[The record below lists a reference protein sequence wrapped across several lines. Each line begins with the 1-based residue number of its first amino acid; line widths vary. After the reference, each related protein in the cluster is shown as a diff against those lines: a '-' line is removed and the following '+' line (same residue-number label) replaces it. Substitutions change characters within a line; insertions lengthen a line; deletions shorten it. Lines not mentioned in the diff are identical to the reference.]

1 MSSPFNKSQIE
12 GITDVKTII
21 ALTGSFNGLPAAH
34 RDIPFRR
41 DGFPSVTSF
50 ASVTNITGATFA
62 NFAPMGVPIELVSTS
77 ADDSVT
83 GLRARRV
90 RVWGLG
96 PAPEY
101 KELTVE
107 VEMGGLTPV
116 NVPGG
121 FTYINKINVIDVG
134 TTFATNNGVITLRRT
149 SNPASIYAQI
159 DPNNGNVSETALFI
173 VPGNCFGIYH
183 GVDINTSHSS
193 TGTIFRILVAATVD
207 EFKPTT
213 TFTSFNQINDISL
226 TAGSII
232 KLDDVNVLPPLS
244 VITVSAF
251 PLAQAGNGRVSGRL
265 SLSIVT
271 QSDGSTTSVG
281 Y

>member
-1 MSSPFNKSQIE
+1 MPSPFLKSQIE

-41 DGFPSVTSF
+41 DGFPSTTSF

-62 NFAPMGVPIELVSTS
+62 NFAPMGNPIELVSTS
-77 ADDSVT
+77 VDDAAA
-83 GLRARRV
+83 GLRARKV

-96 PAPEY
+96 PAPAFT
-101 KELTVE
+101 ELTTV
-107 VEMGGLTPV
+107 VEMNGLTPV

-121 FTYINKINVIDVG
+121 FTYINKINVIEVG
-134 TTFATNNGVITLRRT
+134 TPFSTNNGTITLRRT

-159 DPNNGNVSETALFI
+159 DPNNGNTSETALFI

-183 GVDINTSHSS
+183 GIDVNLSHSS
-193 TGTIFRILVAATVD
+193 SGTIFRVLVAATTD
-207 EFKPTT
+207 EFNPTT
-213 TFTSFNQINDISL
+213 TTNSFNQIMDIASV
-226 TAGSII
+226 AGSV
-232 KLDDVNVLPPLS
+232 LHLEDVNILPPLA
-244 VITVSAF
+244 VVTVSAF
-251 PLAQAGNGRVSGRL
+251 PLAQAANGRVSGRL

-271 QSDGSTTSVG
+271 QSDGSSSSVG